1 MEDTILE
8 KEIEDYPCMISL
20 AKANKIIYQMENCVC
35 KIKAADFFGSGFFT
49 KIEFNKKKINFLV
62 TNNHVIQKEN
72 SPKYEEK
79 ILIYIKNQQYT
90 IEMDNSRIIYNNE
103 DIDVAFI
110 EIKNG
115 EIDCSYL
122 EIDEKDLENK
132 IDNLK
137 LDYKKKPVYIIQ
149 NLNDS
154 GPFVSYGII
163 KGLNESQNIMHF
175 CDTKFGS
182 SGSPILSLD
191 TLKIIG
197 IHKGC
202 HNNNFKFN
210 IGILMKN
217 AVEEFKK
224 FQIINKNNNNF
235 NFNYNNKTVFKPSF
249 KNNNKNPNNDKE
261 NVAFNYPIKI
271 NKMNSVNI
279 QYLINENDEGIN
291 LFGKEFVNNNKE
303 NCILTFNNKDYELC
317 NYIKFDEYK
326 INKNEDVFE
335 VVLKEKKKITN
346 MSNMFNGCESLIC
359 ISNIDKWDTQ
369 NVTNMSK
376 MFMLCSSLCSLPY
389 SLNWNTS
396 KVIDISYMFNGCT
409 NLSDIPDISK
419 WDISNVN
426 NMQGLFK
433 YCESLK
439 SLPDISNWNTSN
451 VINMSEI
458 FCCCKSLTKLPDISK
473 WEIKNVMKMRDMF
486 FCCENLPSIPNISNW
501 NTINVIDMYHMF
513 GGCKSLKSLPNISK
527 WNTKKCKN
535 ENKDIFYKCNKELIK
550 NIKIYNSFY
559 N

>member
-1 MEDTILE
+1 
-8 KEIEDYPCMISL
+8 
-20 AKANKIIYQMENCVC
+20 
-35 KIKAADFFGSGFFT
+35 
-49 KIEFNKKKINFLV
+49 
-62 TNNHVIQKEN
+62 
-72 SPKYEEK
+72 
-79 ILIYIKNQQYT
+79 
-90 IEMDNSRIIYNNE
+90 
-103 DIDVAFI
+103 
-110 EIKNG
+110 
-115 EIDCSYL
+115 
-122 EIDEKDLENK
+122 
-132 IDNLK
+132 
-137 LDYKKKPVYIIQ
+137 
-149 NLNDS
+149 
-154 GPFVSYGII
+154 
-163 KGLNESQNIMHF
+163 MHF

-235 NFNYNNKTVFKPSF
+235 NFNYNNKTVFKPTF

-261 NVAFNYPIKI
+261 NVALNSPIKI

-433 YCESLK
+433 YCESIK